1 MIKLKIKYVGERE
14 VDIPNSYVIFMDVIP
29 NKIYEV
35 LSVERG
41 FYRIIDESGEDY
53 LYPPEKFEI
62 IENTPPEKNFEFVR

>member
-35 LSVERG
+35 LAIEKG
-41 FYRIIDESGEDY
+41 WYRIIDESGEDY
-53 LYPPEKFEI
+53 LYAPEKFEI
-62 IENTPPEKNFEFVR
+62 VESAEDIRQAV

>member
-1 MIKLKIKYVGERE
+1 MKIKYIGEKMI
-14 VDIPNSYVIFMDVIP
+14 DIPNSYRIFMDVIP

-53 LYPPEKFEI
+53 LYAPEKFEI
-62 IENTPPEKNFEFVR
+62 VESAEDIRQAV